1 MTEQEIREHKQIAYY
16 TVLVKSWVTTSIL
29 ADIFMGLVSAALF
42 VAACAIQY
50 EGCSRF
56 MSGVVVLGVLFLL
69 LWNRIIL
76 ERTLAGKTT
85 RKFTVLAS
93 VLDWSVRGA
102 FVGLI
107 VAWTI

>member
-16 TVLVKSWVTTSIL
+16 TVLVKSWVTTSL
-29 ADIFMGLVSAALF
+29 MADVFMGLVSAVLFF
-42 VAACAIQY
+42 VACIQRDGY
-50 EGCSRF
+50 PRL
-56 MSGVVVLGVLFLL
+56 MSGAVVLGVLFLL

-76 ERTLAGKTT
+76 ERTLSSKITW
-85 RKFTVLAS
+85 KFNVLAS

-107 VAWTI
+107 VSWMV